1 MARDIVCVKIDRE
14 KYNYEEAEMIMQSL
28 YEQIDDDEY
37 LLIGIINGVEVE
49 CLNNNDKI
57 INIAGK
63 TYTYEEM
70 IKLFDEKGIK
80 NKE

>member
-1 MARDIVCVKIDRE
+1 MARDIVCVKIDSE

-28 YEQIDDDEY
+28 YDQIDDEY

>member
-1 MARDIVCVKIDRE
+1 MARDIVCVKIDSE

-28 YEQIDDDEY
+28 YDQIGDEY
-37 LLIGIINGVEVE
+37 FLIGIINGVEVE

-63 TYTYEEM
+63 AYTYEEM